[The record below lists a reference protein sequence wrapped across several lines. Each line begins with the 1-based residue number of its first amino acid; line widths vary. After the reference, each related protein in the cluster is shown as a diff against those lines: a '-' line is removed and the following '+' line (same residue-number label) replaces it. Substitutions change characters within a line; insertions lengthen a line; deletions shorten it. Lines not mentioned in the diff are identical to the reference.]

1 MIPPM
6 NLNLASTCALL
17 LSAVTLPLR
26 AQDSTPLSIT
36 VLAGE
41 QVHAD
46 VAGFVD
52 GDHLWL
58 SEAAM
63 KNVAGFEL
71 KPEGLCRDD
80 LCIPT
85 PQDGS
90 WEREQDGVGFIDLS
104 AFAAQIGQALVRDG
118 EHEVWSL
125 AQAPVFRGM
134 ELASGL
140 APDFALPDRDGKPVR
155 LSDFRGKKVLLWTW
169 ASW

>member
-6 NLNLASTCALL
+6 NLNLGSTCALL
-17 LSAVTLPLR
+17 LSAGALPLR

-58 SEAAM
+58 SEAAL
-63 KNVAGFEL
+63 KDVAGFEL
-71 KPEGLCRDD
+71 KPEGLCRDK

-85 PQDGS
+85 PRDGS
-90 WEREQDGVGFIDLS
+90 WERERNGEGFIDLS
-104 AFAAQIGQALVRDG
+104 AFATQIGQALVRDQ

-125 AQAPVFRGM
+125 AQAPATRSIGRWRITKT
-134 ELASGL
+134 SSQT
-140 APDFALPDRDGKPVR
+140 PTTR
-155 LSDFRGKKVLLWTW
+155 S
-169 ASW
+169 